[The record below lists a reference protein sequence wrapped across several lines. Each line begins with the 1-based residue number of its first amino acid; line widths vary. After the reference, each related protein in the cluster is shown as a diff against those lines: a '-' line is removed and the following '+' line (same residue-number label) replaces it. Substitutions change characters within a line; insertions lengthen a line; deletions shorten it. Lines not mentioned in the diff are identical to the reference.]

1 MTETT
6 QEQED
11 DAKNTQWFVL
21 RVQSNREEKVRASL
35 VRMLEVNGL
44 TDRVPQVLV
53 PTESVTEIRNGKRQ
67 VVERKLFPGYVIV
80 EVEVDEHRR
89 VPQELWQQI
98 RDTSGVG
105 DFIGAERPW
114 PMREEEVARI
124 LGHAEEVEAEAP
136 KLEIDIKEGEMVRI
150 KEGPFKNTEGYVEEV
165 NPASGK
171 IEVVINIFNRATP
184 VELEYWQV
192 QPV

>member
-1 MTETT
+1 MTETS
-6 QEQED
+6 QEKKD
-11 DAKNTQWFVL
+11 DAQQTQWFVL
-21 RVQSNREEKVRASL
+21 RVQSNREQKVCDSL
-35 VRMLEVNGL
+35 VRMLEVNKL

-53 PTESVTEIRNGKRQ
+53 PTESVTEIRDGKRQ
-67 VVERKLFPGYVIV
+67 VVERKLYPGYVIV
-80 EVEVDEHRR
+80 EVQVDERGH
-89 VPQELWQQI
+89 VPEELWQEI

-114 PMREEEVARI
+114 PMRQEEVARI
-124 LGHAEEVEAEAP
+124 LGRAEEVEAEAP

-150 KEGPFKNTEGYVEEV
+150 KEGPFKDTEGYVEEV

-192 QPV
+192 QPL

>member
-1 MTETT
+1 MTETS
-6 QEQED
+6 QEKKD
-11 DAKNTQWFVL
+11 DAQQTQWFVL
-21 RVQSNREEKVRASL
+21 RVQSNREQKVCDSL
-35 VRMLEVNGL
+35 VRMLEVNKL

-53 PTESVTEIRNGKRQ
+53 PTESVTEIRDGKRQ
-67 VVERKLFPGYVIV
+67 VVERKLYPGYVIV
-80 EVEVDEHRR
+80 EVQVDERGH
-89 VPQELWQQI
+89 VPEELWQEI

-114 PMREEEVARI
+114 PMRQEEVARI
-124 LGHAEEVEAEAP
+124 LGRAEEVEAEAP
-136 KLEIDIKEGEMVRI
+136 KLETDIKEGEMVRI
-150 KEGPFKNTEGYVEEV
+150 KEGPFKDTEGYVEEV

-192 QPV
+192 QPL

>member
-6 QEQED
+6 QKQED

-80 EVEVDEHRR
+80 EVEVDQHRR

-124 LGHAEEVEAEAP
+124 LGRAEEVEAETP

>member
-1 MTETT
+1 MTETS
-6 QEQED
+6 QEQKED
-11 DAKNTQWFVL
+11 AQQTQWFVL
-21 RVQSNREEKVRASL
+21 RVQSNREQKVCDSL
-35 VRMLEVNGL
+35 VRTLEVNKL

-53 PTESVTEIRNGKRQ
+53 PTESVTEIRDGKRQ
-67 VVERKLFPGYVIV
+67 VVERKLYPGYVIV
-80 EVEVDEHRR
+80 EVEVDERGH
-89 VPQELWQQI
+89 VPEELWQQI

-114 PMREEEVARI
+114 PMRQEEVARI
-124 LGHAEEVEAEAP
+124 LGRAEEVEAEAP

-150 KEGPFKNTEGYVEEV
+150 KEGPFKDTEGYVEEV

-192 QPV
+192 QPL